1 MKGIVI
7 TPEGEVSVREFA
19 EPLYQTVGAAIG
31 GTMRLVNS
39 GGLPEPFCMIVND
52 EGRIKKLPFH
62 PLASFWYGTQV
73 HGSPIVGTVVLMKIA
88 PNEEDEPDLT
98 GLSDTEIAVLER
110 LIELSKNA
118 PLPEEPH
125 NPPRPAQVIEIPP
138 DVDVG
143 EFLTGLFGIGRE
155 TAIR

>member
-1 MKGIVI
+1 
-7 TPEGEVSVREFA
+7 
-19 EPLYQTVGAAIG
+19 
-31 GTMRLVNS
+31 
-39 GGLPEPFCMIVND
+39 MIVND

-98 GLSDTEIAVLER
+98 GLSDTEIAALER
-110 LIELSKNA
+110 LIEFSKNA

-143 EFLTGLFGIGRE
+143 EFLAGLFGIGRK